1 MTVMTA
7 GPTWASS
14 LQILVVLFGIAV
26 FIQDSIGGDVLGS
39 YLATSVSK
47 TSVAP
52 EFVSNSMNHRRF
64 KFRAKRFTSRRVL
77 HTVNYRNKQLQ
88 SGKGCASVRG
98 SGHKSL
104 PEREKVEVEIPM
116 Q

>member
-39 YLATSVSK
+39 YLATSVPK

-52 EFVSNSMNHRRF
+52 
-64 KFRAKRFTSRRVL
+64 
-77 HTVNYRNKQLQ
+77 
-88 SGKGCASVRG
+88 
-98 SGHKSL
+98 
-104 PEREKVEVEIPM
+104 
-116 Q
+116 